1 MQRIIVGT
9 IILVSVCAVNLPA
22 DDKSKP
28 AGDQAKMSAE
38 MQQMLLQQF
47 DVDKNGVLSDQEKL
61 AAQEAMRKQG
71 WPAGMG
77 LGMTPAGL
85 PGFDQFA
92 KQFDKDGDG
101 KLNDVER
108 VAAMAAYQRAR
119 NNGNHGPVMGRLP
132 YGPGGGTVG
141 PANGPAAQGA
151 APPAG
156 GGDAKGAEEKK
167 VNNLI
172 KRFDKDGDG
181 KLNADEKATAQAEL
195 KKKTSKADKGKD
207 K

>member
-1 MQRIIVGT
+1 MKRSLLAACVFAFGCSIV
-9 IILVSVCAVNLPA
+9 LRAE
-22 DDKSKP
+22 DKPKP
-28 AGDQAKMSAE
+28 SGDQTKMAAE

-47 DVDKNGVLSDQEKL
+47 DVNKDGVLSDQEKL

-77 LGMTPAGL
+77 LGMTPGGF
-85 PGFDQFA
+85 PGSDQFI

-101 KLNDVER
+101 KLSDQER
-108 VAAMAAYQRAR
+108 IAAMAAFQRAR
-119 NNGNHGPVMGRLP
+119 SNGHGPVMGRLP
-132 YGPGGGTVG
+132 YGPA
-141 PANGPAAQGA
+141 PGPAAGA
-151 APPAG
+151 GPAA
-156 GGDAKGAEEKK
+156 GGDAKGADEKDKK

-181 KLNADEKATAQAEL
+181 KLSADEKAAAQAEL
-195 KKKTSKADKGKD
+195 KKKNAKGDKKD